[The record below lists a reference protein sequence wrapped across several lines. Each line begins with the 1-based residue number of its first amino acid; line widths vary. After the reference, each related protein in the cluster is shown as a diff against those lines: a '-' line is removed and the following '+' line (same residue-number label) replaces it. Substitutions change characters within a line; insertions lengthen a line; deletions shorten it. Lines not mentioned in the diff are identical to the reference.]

1 MPTIKLTYKEIIFLI
16 NGLYCSC
23 FRYPEGG
30 KRHKECYD
38 IRKKLFDIYKKGK
51 HKIKIEGE
59 IDANNNI

>member
-30 KRHKECYD
+30 KRQKECYD
-38 IRKKLFDIYKKGK
+38 VRKKLFGSLKKRK
-51 HKIKIEGE
+51 VKEE
-59 IDANNNI
+59 